1 MYYSWYLCW
10 DRFHV
15 TNVVTEKK
23 VKVDGNINLCFEPS
37 NCTEVLSFNDLPI
50 SYSNCSAAGSRPVF
64 EGKWTVISIIK
75 KILTYLGNLD
85 FFLNFKTKPI
95 YNVFVVFFF

>member
-1 MYYSWYLCW
+1 M
-10 DRFHV
+10 
-15 TNVVTEKK
+15 
-23 VKVDGNINLCFEPS
+23 
-37 NCTEVLSFNDLPI
+37 LSFNDLPI

-95 YNVFVVFFF
+95 YNVFVVFFLTGISFDFWKQTQCGNYIFDLNGKMIN